1 MTDIVAFSNEK
12 FGKIR
17 ATTADGEPWFSG
29 MDVATALGYKDTKNA
44 LIDHVDPE
52 DKRIFKSG
60 DLPPLENHIPKSA
73 LPMEFVRAD
82 IPNRGMTF
90 VNESGL
96 YSLVFGSKLDKAKEF
111 KHWVTSEVLPTIRKT
126 GGYVHNS
133 EVFIQNYL
141 PFADDTTKQL
151 FRLTL
156 DVVDKQNKQ
165 IASQQK
171 EIAEKSS
178 VIEEMTPKAT
188 YYDLVI
194 NSPDLT
200 ATTIIA
206 KDYGKSATWLNRFL
220 NEKGVQYRS
229 GRTWVLYQKYAD
241 SGYAQTKTYV
251 YSGKANADKHVS
263 INTFWTQK
271 GRMFIYGLLKDTG
284 ILPIVEREA
293 V

>member
-1 MTDIVAFSNEK
+1 MNDIRVFSNEK
-12 FGKIR
+12 FGQVRTVIQG
-17 ATTADGEPWFSG
+17 GEPWFVAA
-29 MDVATALGYKDTKNA
+29 DVCKAL
-44 LIDHVDPE
+44 
-52 DKRIFKSG
+52 
-60 DLPPLENHIPKSA
+60 
-73 LPMEFVRAD
+73 D
-82 IPNRGMTF
+82 IPNVGQALTRLEDDEKMNTIISNDGNRGNPTRAI
-90 VNESGL
+90 VNEAGL
-96 YSLVFGSKLDKAKEF
+96 YSLVLSSRKEEAKAF
-111 KHWVTSEVLPTIRKT
+111 KRWITHEVIPAIRKT

-220 NEKGVQYRS
+220 NEKGVQFRQ
-229 GRTWVLYQKYAD
+229 GRTWVLYQPYANE
-241 SGYAQTKTYV
+241 GYAQTKTYV

>member
-1 MTDIVAFSNEK
+1 MNDIQVFSNEK
-12 FGKIR
+12 FGTVRGTMI
-17 ATTADGEPWFSG
+17 DGEPWFVG
-29 MDVATALGYKDTKNA
+29 KDVALGLMYTNPQKA
-44 LIDHVDPE
+44 VRDHVAEE
-52 DKRIFKSG
+52 DRTVNDSFTVNGTAATLI
-60 DLPPLENHIPKSA
+60 
-73 LPMEFVRAD
+73 
-82 IPNRGMTF
+82 
-90 VNESGL
+90 NESGVYAL
-96 YSLVFGSKLDKAKEF
+96 IFGSKMDKAKEY

>member
-1 MTDIVAFSNEK
+1 MNDIQVFSNEK
-12 FGKIR
+12 FGQVR
-17 ATTADGEPWFSG
+17 TVMQDGEPWF
-29 MDVATALGYKDTKNA
+29 VAADACRALEHSNVTVAVERLDDDEKAKFNLG
-44 LIDHVDPE
+44 
-52 DKRIFKSG
+52 
-60 DLPPLENHIPKSA
+60 LPGGPTTCI
-73 LPMEFVRAD
+73 
-82 IPNRGMTF
+82 
-90 VNESGL
+90 NEPGL
-96 YSLVFGSKLDKAKEF
+96 YSLVLGSRKKEAKDF
-111 KHWVTSEVLPTIRKT
+111 KRWITHEVIPTIRKT

>member
-1 MTDIVAFSNEK
+1 MNDIQVFSNKK
-12 FGKIR
+12 FGTVRGTMI
-17 ATTADGEPWFSG
+17 DGEPWFVG
-29 MDVATALGYKDTKNA
+29 KDVALGLMYTNPQKA
-44 LIDHVDPE
+44 VRDHVAEE
-52 DKRIFKSG
+52 DRTVNDSFTVNGTAATLI
-60 DLPPLENHIPKSA
+60 
-73 LPMEFVRAD
+73 
-82 IPNRGMTF
+82 
-90 VNESGL
+90 NESGVYAL
-96 YSLVFGSKLDKAKEF
+96 IFGSKMDKAKEY

-126 GGYVHNS
+126 GGYVRNS